1 MIFMSAMKE
10 ILLDYMESK
19 GKYDYNTFTADDFY
33 KIQTKYLTSTTPV
46 PPLVI
51 EFFNSV
57 IPKSDYYKRWI
68 MLISKNERA
77 HYKHDTIEQF
87 IEGYSKYAPLL
98 RDTFFS
104 PCLYDGWWE
113 SVNAHLCKVIF
124 LDIDGITDVN
134 LLTMSTAEISDW
146 LIDTYNIPPHLL
158 PDWCICTGHGIHLY
172 FIVDEMDYTDTEQ
185 GNLRDYY
192 THMLICYF
200 NADVACSNRNHILR
214 LPFSY
219 NCKKEP
225 LLTQLHKL
233 NNATNTDIKRLDYFY
248 CSPEDTIQYR
258 SDSYKIRTE
267 KSAMTRELNS
277 NEPKEK
283 KPQKPKK
290 NKAPDKISHD
300 FCVPIENVKYFDDF
314 KRNAR
319 YWNIIKDLNNYY
331 VRHNGNIVGCR
342 NAFIHIMATFLK
354 KVGMSLDEAIDFIEP
369 YCTVDFYD
377 EAVTAVTKI
386 YNKDKQYNYNN
397 DKIASLLYFTD
408 IDYAQSYCCYNDS
421 KRLER
426 KREAN
431 RRAKDKQFKEA
442 RQKRKAKKENICTF
456 IKENPTTP
464 TKDIA
469 IIFDVSTRTI
479 QRIKKQLNESQ

>member
-1 MIFMSAMKE
+1 MSAMKE
-10 ILLDYMESK
+10 ILLDYMETK
-19 GKYDYNTFTADDFY
+19 GKYNYDEFTSNDFY
-33 KIQTKYLTSTTPV
+33 KIQTDYFTPTPTTPV

-57 IPKSDYYKRWI
+57 IPKSDSYRRYI
-68 MLISKNERA
+68 MLLGKTGCAN
-77 HYKHDTIEQF
+77 YKYKTDEEF
-87 IEGYSKYAPLL
+87 IKGYSKYAPLL
-98 RDTFFS
+98 TDTFFS

-113 SVNAHLCKVIF
+113 SVNACLCNVIF
-124 LDIDGITDVN
+124 LDIDGISDVN
-134 LLTMSTAEISDW
+134 LLTMSTIEISDW
-146 LIDTYNIPPHLL
+146 LTDTYNIPSHLL

-172 FIVDEMDYTDTEQ
+172 FVVDEMDYTDTEQ
-185 GNLRDYY
+185 GKLRDYY
-192 THMLICYF
+192 TDMLICYF
-200 NADVACSNRNHILR
+200 HADVSCSNRNHILR

-219 NCKKEP
+219 NCKQEP

-233 NNATNTDIKRLDYFY
+233 NDASCTDIKRLDYFY
-248 CSPEDTIQYR
+248 CSTEDTIQYR

-267 KSAMTRELNS
+267 KSAKTRELNPNNS
-277 NEPKEK
+277 TEK

-290 NKAPDKISHD
+290 TKAPDKISHD

-354 KVGMSLDEAIDFIEP
+354 KVHKSLDEAIDFIEP

-377 EAVTAVTKI
+377 EAITAVNKI
-386 YNKDKQYNYNN
+386 YNKDKQYNYTN

-408 IDYAQSYCCYNDS
+408 MDYAQSYCCYNDS

-442 RQKRKAKKENICTF
+442 RQKRKAKKDNICNF
-456 IKENPTTP
+456 IKENPTMP

-479 QRIKKQLNESQ
+479 QRIKIELRA

>member
-1 MIFMSAMKE
+1 MSAMKE
-10 ILLDYMESK
+10 ILLDYMETK
-19 GKYDYNTFTADDFY
+19 GKYNYDEFTSNDFY
-33 KIQTKYLTSTTPV
+33 KIQTTYFTPTPTTPV

-57 IPKSDYYKRWI
+57 IPKSDSYKRYI
-68 MLISKNERA
+68 MLLGKTGCAN
-77 HYKHDTIEQF
+77 YKYKTDEEF
-87 IEGYSKYAPLL
+87 ITGYSKYAPLL
-98 RDTFFS
+98 TDTFFS

-113 SVNAHLCKVIF
+113 SVNACLCNVIF
-124 LDIDGITDVN
+124 LDIDGITNVN
-134 LLTMSTAEISDW
+134 LLAMSTTEISDW
-146 LIDTYNIPPHLL
+146 LTDTYNIPSHLL

-172 FIVDEMDYTDTEQ
+172 FVVDEMDYTDNEQ
-185 GNLRDYY
+185 GKLRDYY
-192 THMLICYF
+192 TDMLICYF
-200 NADVACSNRNHILR
+200 HADVSCSNRNHILR

-233 NNATNTDIKRLDYFY
+233 NDASCTDIKRLDYFY
-248 CSPEDTIQYR
+248 CSKEDAIKYR
-258 SDSYKIRTE
+258 SDSFKARAE
-267 KSAMTRELNS
+267 QSAKTKELNAS
-277 NEPKEK
+277 NSTEK
-283 KPQKPKK
+283 KPPKPKK
-290 NKAPDKISHD
+290 TKVPDKISHD

-354 KVGMSLDEAIDFIEP
+354 KVRISLDEAIDFIEP

-386 YNKDKQYNYNN
+386 YNKDTQYNYNN

-408 IDYAQSYCCYNDS
+408 MDYAQSYCCYNDS

-442 RQKRKAKKENICTF
+442 RQKRKAKRDNICTF
-456 IKENPTTP
+456 IKENPTMP

-479 QRIKKQLNESQ
+479 QRIKKELRKE